1 MLLLLF
7 YCFLVVATINILFYI
22 SFFKFLFSVEKA
34 PQIRINQPVSVV
46 ICAKN
51 EAENLQQNLPHILNQ
66 DYPEFEVI
74 LINDS
79 SSDETLAVMEDFELQ
94 DSRVVVVNVESNERF
109 WGNKKYALT
118 LGIKKAKFEKLLFTD
133 ADCYPKTNQ
142 WLKEMAQG
150 FQPEKVLVLGYGA
163 YEKVKNSFLNK
174 IIRFETLLTALQY
187 FSAAKNGRAYMGVGR
202 NLAYTSTVFYENK
215 GFVSH
220 MNLLSGDDDLFVNE
234 VATKTNTS
242 LVYSEESFTYSQP
255 KKTWKIWFRQKR
267 RHISTAKFYR
277 KSHQFK
283 LGLFY
288 LSQFLFWLLS
298 FVLLAFYDW
307 RLILAAMLVRFAIQ
321 YVAYGKAA
329 SIFKEKD
336 LLWFL
341 PFQDLCL
348 VSLQFVIFIFNS
360 LSKPRFWK

>member
-7 YCFLVVATINILFYI
+7 YCFLVVATINTLFYI

-34 PQIRINQPVSVV
+34 PQVRINQPVSIV

-51 EAENLQQNLPHILNQ
+51 EAENLQQNLPYILNQ
-66 DYPEFEVI
+66 DYSDFEVI

-133 ADCYPKTNQ
+133 ADCYPKSNQ

-150 FQPEKVLVLGYGA
+150 FQHEKDLVLGYGA

-187 FSAAKNGRAYMGVGR
+187 FSAAKNRHPYMGVGR
-202 NLAYTSTVFYENK
+202 NLAYTSNIFYEN
-215 GFVSH
+215 
-220 MNLLSGDDDLFVNE
+220 N
-234 VATKTNTS
+234 
-242 LVYSEESFTYSQP
+242 
-255 KKTWKIWFRQKR
+255 
-267 RHISTAKFYR
+267 
-277 KSHQFK
+277 
-283 LGLFY
+283 
-288 LSQFLFWLLS
+288 
-298 FVLLAFYDW
+298 
-307 RLILAAMLVRFAIQ
+307 
-321 YVAYGKAA
+321 
-329 SIFKEKD
+329 
-336 LLWFL
+336 
-341 PFQDLCL
+341 
-348 VSLQFVIFIFNS
+348 
-360 LSKPRFWK
+360 

>member
-7 YCFLVVATINILFYI
+7 YCFLVVATINTLFYI

-34 PQIRINQPVSVV
+34 PQVRINQAVSIV

-66 DYPEFEVI
+66 DFSDFEVI

-133 ADCYPKTNQ
+133 ADCYPKSNQ

-150 FQPEKVLVLGYGA
+150 FQHGKDLVLGYGA

-187 FSAAKNGRAYMGVGR
+187 FSAAKNRHPYMGVGR
-202 NLAYTSTVFYENK
+202 NLAYTSNIFYENK

-234 VATKTNTS
+234 VANKTNTS
-242 LVYSEESFTYSQP
+242 IVYSEESFTYSKP
-255 KKTWKIWFRQKR
+255 KRTWKAWFRQKR
-267 RHISTAKFYR
+267 RHVSTAKFYK

-288 LSQFLFWLLS
+288 LSQFLFWVLS
-298 FVLLAFYDW
+298 FVLLVFYDW
-307 RLILAAMLVRFAIQ
+307 RLILAAILLRFAIQ
-321 YVAYGKAA
+321 YIAYGKAA
-329 SIFKEKD
+329 SVFKEKD
-336 LLWFL
+336 LLWLL
-341 PFQDLCL
+341 PLQDLCL

-360 LSKPRFWK
+360 LSKPQFWK